1 MSQSSLF
8 KSRRFL
14 PFFLTQFLGAFNDN
28 IFKNTLM
35 LLIAYSAI
43 SQLEMDINV
52 VLNLAAGLFILPFFL
67 FSGIAGQITDISEKS
82 KLMRRIK
89 LAEILIMLL
98 AAAGFLLQQYF
109 YLLGILFLMG
119 TQSTFFGPAKYAIL
133 PQHLKDTELVGGNA
147 IVEMG
152 TFVAIL
158 LGTIGAGLI
167 MQFDA
172 RITIVSVTVIGLS
185 ILGYLAS
192 RSIPL
197 APAGSDAI
205 KISFNP
211 LSSSIELVKTVRK
224 NRAIYLAIMAISWFW
239 FLGAAYLTQF
249 PNFSIASLNGDASLV
264 TLLLAL
270 FTVGIGLGSMMCES
284 LSRSRIELG
293 IVPVGALGLSV
304 FGIDLYFAV
313 PSMPA
318 EQISWSQFLSDSGNW
333 RLLFDLTAVGLF
345 GGIFIVPL
353 YAYVQARSEESYR
366 ARTIAVINIMN
377 ALFMVGSAIA
387 GIIFLGVLELSIPD
401 FFLVLAIMN
410 LVVCAYV
417 FYQVD
422 EFALRFVI
430 WLLTHT
436 MYRVRSYQLNHI
448 PEQGAAVIV
457 CNHVSYVDALLIAG
471 ASPRP
476 VRFVMDHQIFKSRF
490 LGWFFRLAKA
500 IPIAPEFKDKQ
511 VFTRAFDSISEAL
524 DNEELVCIFPEG
536 KLTRSGKMNEFRTG
550 IEKILQR
557 NPVPVIPL
565 SLTGLWGSVFSHRG
579 GPAFTRLPKRFW
591 SKVSIDAGEAVKPES
606 ATAELLYQRVFELHS
621 RRKQNCG

>member
-82 KLMRRIK
+82 RLMRRIK

-284 LSRSRIELG
+284 LSRSCIELG

-430 WLLTHT
+430 WLLTHM

-524 DNEELVCIFPEG
+524 DSEELVCIFPEG